1 MMALRQA
8 KDVNEANRASSNIPI
23 QTWPID
29 EPQRVGL
36 GVAAE
41 ARIVVPV
48 PVVVQ
53 AGLDLEPLAREARV
67 ERGGTSEALRLAQAP
82 PYRVSHRG
90 FGGVD
95 RRDQALRGVR
105 RR

>member
-1 MMALRQA
+1 MPFRIDQ
-8 KDVNEANRASSNIPI
+8 DERRSFRIPI
-23 QTWPID
+23 HTGPID
-29 EPQRVGL
+29 EPERVGL
-36 GVAAE
+36 GVAAD
-41 ARIVVPV
+41 AGIVVPV